1 MNPSTVEPL
10 SSGLEPGFP
19 GSGRIHRLGG
29 DILLDERVSWCPPGV
44 RRSQPVNCYL
54 IRGRSGSVLVDTG
67 IRLHEAEVLEQL
79 DRLLAPG
86 EPLSIV
92 LTRTEMECC
101 LNLPAI
107 EAHLQVETVWYTG
120 GITVPRAAA
129 TAQRISVEPGA
140 ALEVEVM
147 DGVVL
152 EFISPLLRL
161 LPTLWIFDPRSG
173 ALLTSDAFT
182 HGSGAGS
189 DPRDGLHKFRWF
201 SEADTRPI
209 ARDVLRVVRERAV
222 TAIGPGYGAP
232 FVGAGECVEE
242 AERLAAA
249 IREQGIR

>member
-1 MNPSTVEPL
+1 MKRSTAEFPCF
-10 SSGLEPGFP
+10 GPGP
-19 GSGRIHRLGG
+19 AALGGARIHLLGA
-29 DILLDERVSWCPPGV
+29 DILLNERVSWCPPGV
-44 RRSQPVNCYL
+44 RRSQPVSCYL
-54 IRGRSGSVLVDTG
+54 VRGRSGSVLVDTG
-67 IRLHEAEVLEQL
+67 IRLHEPRILRQL
-79 DRLLAPG
+79 DGLLAPG

-107 EAHLQVETVWYTG
+107 EARFPVEAVWYTG

-129 TAQRISVEPGA
+129 TAKRVSVEPGTS
-140 ALEVEVM
+140 LEAEVM

-152 EFISPLLRL
+152 EFVSPLLRL
-161 LPTLWIFDPRSG
+161 LPTLWVFDPESEV
-173 ALLTSDAFT
+173 LLTSDAFT

-209 ARDVLRVVRERAV
+209 AQDVVRTVRGRGVA
-222 TAIGPGYGAP
+222 AIGPGYGAP
-232 FVGAGECVEE
+232 FVGREECARE

-249 IREQGIR
+249 ISEMGSR